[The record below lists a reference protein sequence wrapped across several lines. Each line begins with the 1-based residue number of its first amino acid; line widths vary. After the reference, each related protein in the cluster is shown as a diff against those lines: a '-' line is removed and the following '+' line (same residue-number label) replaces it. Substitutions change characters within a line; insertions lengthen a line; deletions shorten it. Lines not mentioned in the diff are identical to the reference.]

1 MFLNILEYKD
11 KQQDKQIVH
20 LPLCTHLNRKNIFMS
35 NNKLG
40 IVFGTFA
47 PMHTGHVDLIT
58 KAKRENDRVL
68 VIVSGTNTE
77 RDRGTKVGLHLD
89 RRFRYVREVFNGDEL
104 VTVKKLDEEHMPAY
118 PNGWEEWL
126 IELEHLIEDLEPT
139 KLNFYVGE
147 AEYKTRLEEYFSI
160 SSKVTLVERSAIPVS
175 ATKIRN
181 NPYEYWRYITKPFR
195 RHFTKNVLVAGSASG
210 GKTTLVK
217 DLARIFNA
225 PYSLE
230 YARQYEIEN
239 NVTDEE
245 LVGYD
250 YVHFMAGQYEQTSKI
265 IDNGSHT
272 GLVFADTNSTVTKA
286 YYDYYEKD
294 APESERQLMEHLYE
308 ATVYREKWDL
318 ILFIMPRGKYVD
330 DGFRDMTMADQN
342 IRDEFSNHMLNLFER
357 FGDKIV
363 ILDSDN
369 AEHFY
374 IENYEKAKATIKEQL
389 GFEV

>member
-1 MFLNILEYKD
+1 
-11 KQQDKQIVH
+11 
-20 LPLCTHLNRKNIFMS
+20 MS

-68 VIVSGTNTE
+68 VIVSGTNTS
-77 RDRGTKVGLHLD
+77 RDRGTQVGLHLD
-89 RRFRYVREVFNGDEL
+89 RRFRYVREVFKGDEL
-104 VTVKKLDEEHMPAY
+104 VTIKKLDEKNMPAY
-118 PNGWEEWL
+118 PNGWNEWL
-126 IELEHLIEDLEPT
+126 KALNNLIPKCYD
-139 KLNFYVGE
+139 LNFYVGE
-147 AEYKTRLEEYFSI
+147 PEYVNYLQTYFTDVLNEYFGNQHSYNI
-160 SSKVTLVERSAIPVS
+160 NVNLIERSTIPVS

-230 YARQYEIEN
+230 YARQYEVEN
-239 NVTDEE
+239 NVIDEE

-286 YYDYYEKD
+286 YYDYYEKG
-294 APESERQLMEHLYE
+294 APENERQLMEHLYE
-308 ATVYREKWDL
+308 ATVSREKWDL
-318 ILFIMPRGKYVD
+318 ILFIMPRSKYVD
-330 DGFRDMTMADQN
+330 DGFRDMTMADQS
-342 IRDEFSNHMLNLFER
+342 IRDKFSNHMLKLFER
-357 FGDKIV
+357 FGDKVIV
-363 ILDSDN
+363 LDSDD

-374 IENYEKAKATIKEQL
+374 IENYEKAKAAIKKRL